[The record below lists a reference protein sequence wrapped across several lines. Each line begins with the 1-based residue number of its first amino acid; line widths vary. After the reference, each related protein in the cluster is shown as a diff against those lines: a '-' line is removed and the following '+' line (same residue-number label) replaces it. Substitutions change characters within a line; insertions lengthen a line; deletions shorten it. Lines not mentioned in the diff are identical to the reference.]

1 MENLHLSNFIPRLG
15 PRIPAPLKAVGGL
28 DSIMNILPDRVLEA
42 RADSTSSAA
51 ATSGSCGENACE
63 KPVGS
68 STYTI
73 PIILGIAV
81 PVVGAAVTF
90 LILHRRHVRRQ
101 AREDANDIHA
111 SMDFGLGNVPNAGK
125 SKNKG
130 PNVAAMDFGD
140 EKPGGIS
147 RRQVSMDLAVN
158 SPYLLPPELQNSR
171 ESIHSLSRTLHV
183 QEDPYGPVKEY
194 HPGDTMSV
202 GSQSKK
208 GSSIYTGSSKAPSR
222 FQDNA
227 ASNLLSN
234 AGQMARNQPPSAAFP
249 ARQNS
254 LPPGN
259 ASFGSTEQS
268 ADSLGRPLP
277 AEPAQAHIAGS
288 SSDLQRNGI
297 SAVPRLGQGPGSADD
312 MGSFGKDSNGFGMVA
327 NGRQPSPGPSQQG
340 LPVNAARKPPP
351 APINTH
357 FSNSPPARKDSIP
370 IVQPQQAYIEDAGQY
385 GEGFQVTPPSPGIG
399 NSDATRGQR
408 YSMDVPPDQFAQAGL
423 GAPGFDA
430 KRLSMGFRPLPPAA
444 ETDSEDPESRA
455 NRIRSFYKEYFDD
468 SKPAPKG
475 QYYEDYD
482 ENYPGDSNYF
492 DPHSNAF
499 VMPMPRQPYAEPM
512 TRRAMTP
519 PPRGPP
525 RFQGQGQPRVRQGS
539 VGAMSAGGMRGPP
552 GPRAHSSASGRMG
565 PVGPPRRP
573 HPPPADLN
581 TMPAP
586 SKLKDDSFALFNAI
600 DFAPPSKA
608 RDRVAGRSESPF
620 GEKRPYSP
628 MVPAFT
634 PSVSAFEELA
644 PMPSPHLL
652 RNSGTFT
659 SLDFAAPR
667 KFRDPENMSDAGS
680 IRSNRSGIS
689 QIQHNAIR
697 NGAYRVSKIPTDVVF
712 TKDDL
717 STTLKPQWGM
727 RSGA

>member
-1 MENLHLSNFIPRLG
+1 MIPRLG
-15 PRIPAPLKAVGGL
+15 PRIPAPLRAGDRL
-28 DSIMNILPDRVLEA
+28 DSIINILPDRVLEV
-42 RADSTSSAA
+42 RADETSSSAA
-51 ATSGSCGENACE
+51 SSGSCGENACE

-81 PVVGAAVTF
+81 PIVGAAVTF
-90 LILHRRHVRRQ
+90 LILHRRNVRKQ
-101 AREDANDIHA
+101 AKEDANDLHA
-111 SMDFGLGNVPNAGK
+111 SMDFGLGDVPKTGK
-125 SKNKG
+125 SKKKG
-130 PNVAAMDFGD
+130 PNVAAMDFSD
-140 EKPGGIS
+140 EKPGGMS
-147 RRQVSMDLAVN
+147 RRQVSMDMSVD
-158 SPYLLPPELQNSR
+158 SPYLLPPQLQNSR

-194 HPGDTMSV
+194 HPGDTTSMM
-202 GSQSKK
+202 GAQSKK
-208 GSSIYTGSSKAPSR
+208 GSSIYTGSSQAPSR

-227 ASNLLSN
+227 TSTLLTN
-234 AGQMARNQPPSAAFP
+234 AGPIARNNTPSAAYP

-254 LPPGN
+254 LPQNNAPMSPVQRSGN
-259 ASFGSTEQS
+259 SF
-268 ADSLGRPLP
+268 GRPLP
-277 AEPAQAHIAGS
+277 AEPAQAHVAGAP
-288 SSDLQRNGI
+288 SDLQRSGLAAMP
-297 SAVPRLGQGPGSADD
+297 SPGPGPAAACDG
-312 MGSFGKDSNGFGMVA
+312 GSLGKTSDGFGTAA
-327 NGRQPSPGPSQQG
+327 NRRQPSPGSSPQQG
-340 LPVNAARKPPP
+340 APENTSRKPAPT
-351 APINTH
+351 PINMLG
-357 FSNSPPARKDSIP
+357 SSSQPARQDSLP

-385 GEGFQVTPPSPGIG
+385 GESFQVTPPSPGLG
-399 NSDATRGQR
+399 PAEVTRGQR

-444 ETDSEDPESRA
+444 DTESEDPEMRA
-455 NRIRSFYKEYFDD
+455 NRIRSFYKEYFDE

-475 QYYEDYD
+475 QYFEDYD
-482 ENYPGDSNYF
+482 ETYLGDSNYY

-525 RFQGQGQPRVRQGS
+525 RFQGPGQPRGRQGS
-539 VGAMSAGGMRGPP
+539 VGAMSTGGMRGPP
-552 GPRAHSSASGRMG
+552 GPRAYSSASGRMG
-565 PVGPPRRP
+565 PPGAPRRP
-573 HPPPADLN
+573 LPPPADLN

-586 SKLKDDSFALFNAI
+586 SKLKDDSFALFNSI
-600 DFAPPSKA
+600 DFAPPSTA

-620 GEKRPYSP
+620 GERRPYSP
-628 MVPAFT
+628 MVPAFAPT
-634 PSVSAFEELA
+634 VSAFEELA
-644 PMPSPHLL
+644 PIPSPHLL

-667 KFRDPENMSDAGS
+667 KFRDPESMSDAGS

-689 QIQHNAIR
+689 QVQYNAIR